1 MRADNQG
8 REAAAPRMLV
18 LCFDGTAAQFDSDNT
33 NVVKLFALLR
43 KDEMDKQRCYYQSG
57 IGTYFEPGAVSWL
70 FSWCAKLLDEAIAWY
85 LGEHVM
91 DGYKF
96 LMSNYRTGD
105 KICLFGFS
113 RGAYTARA
121 LAGMLAKVGLLPH
134 DNLQSVT
141 SAYKYYKQQD
151 KKSIALAK
159 QFKEEF
165 CQDVDV
171 EFVGVWDTVQSTGI
185 LFSRSLPFTDS
196 NTFVTT
202 FRHALSL
209 DEHRVKFRP
218 NLYHRPLKEE
228 KPNLA
233 QKAKSGIARVSNLL
247 RGKHHLSSGSDNPA
261 ENSTSEPV
269 SEQPAP
275 LETDVLEV
283 WFAGCHSDIGGG
295 NVPNDE
301 KVSLSQIPLRW
312 MIEQVIA
319 SGCGVLFEDEGL
331 KDLGI
336 TVQPVPAQAGK
347 DGPVPVASDVKP
359 AGDVQDVT
367 LTSDGPPGPSP
378 PRGVADPEFEDAI
391 AHLYDDLQIS
401 KAWWL
406 LEIIP
411 LPWSWQ
417 DDNGRW
423 HEKWSIHLGK
433 GRVIPY
439 RRPLFHHTV
448 KLRMDYAPLKY
459 KPRALYNHEEIYT

>member
-1 MRADNQG
+1 MKADNQG
-8 REAAAPRMLV
+8 REAAGPRTLV
-18 LCFDGTAAQFDSDNT
+18 LCFDGTASQFDSRNT
-33 NVVKLFALLR
+33 NVVKLFGLLR
-43 KDEMDKQRCYYQSG
+43 KDDMDKQRCYYQPG
-57 IGTYFEPGAVSWL
+57 IGTYFDPSAVSPL
-70 FSWCAKLLDEAIAWY
+70 FSRWAQLLDRAIAWY
-85 LGEHVM
+85 LDEHVM

-141 SAYKYYKQQD
+141 FAYKYYTRRD
-151 KKSIALAK
+151 KKGIALVK
-159 QFKEEF
+159 QFKKEF

-185 LFSRSLPFTDS
+185 LLSRSLPFTDS

-209 DEHRVKFRP
+209 DEHRAKYRP
-218 NLYHRPLKEE
+218 NLYHRPPKKE
-228 KPNLA
+228 KSSLV
-233 QKAKSGIARVSNLL
+233 QKAKSGVTRVLNLL
-247 RGKHHLSSGSDNPA
+247 HGKHDTSLGGDNLA
-261 ENSTSEPV
+261 ECSTSELGP
-269 SEQPAP
+269 EQLAP

-283 WFAGCHSDIGGG
+283 WFAGCHGDVGGG

-301 KVSLSQIPLRW
+301 KVSLAQIPLRW

-319 SGCGVLFEDEGL
+319 SGCGVLFKDEGL

-347 DGPVPVASDVKP
+347 EAVAVASDVKP
-359 AGDVQDVT
+359 CDVKD
-367 LTSDGPPGPSP
+367 LAPTSNSPPGPSP
-378 PRGVADPEFEDAI
+378 TGVADPEFEDAI
-391 AHLYDDLQIS
+391 APLYDKLQIT

-417 DDNGRW
+417 DDNGKWHGRW
-423 HEKWSIHLGK
+423 GIHLGK

-439 RRPLFHHTV
+439 HRPIFHHTV

-459 KPRALYNHEEIYT
+459 RPRALYNYDEVYT